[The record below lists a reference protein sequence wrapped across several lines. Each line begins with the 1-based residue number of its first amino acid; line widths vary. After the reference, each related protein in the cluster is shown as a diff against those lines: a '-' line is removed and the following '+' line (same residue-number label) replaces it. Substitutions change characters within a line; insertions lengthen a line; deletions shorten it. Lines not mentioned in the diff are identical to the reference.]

1 MYVWPSPLAL
11 SWRPSAYVMYVYKSS
26 ARNWLPHVCIV
37 TMDPSVTRCNCG
49 YWEVKTGDLSTLGE
63 HICLLILLTC
73 FHFLL
78 SDNACIVPSSHS
90 KLRDPSVWGSQEER
104 TGEVLDANSG
114 AIGSQV
120 STSWTYR
127 CVPSVSQCGSSSACG
142 PMYQQGG
149 PSLFASFDFM
159 QPCYVA
165 FPEQRWERWSWPCSK
180 VTDLTTFFNRCVGL
194 LPGVAPSYVVKR
206 HMQCLDCAV
215 CGL

>member
-63 HICLLILLTC
+63 HVCLLILLTC

-114 AIGSQV
+114 TIGSQV
-120 STSWTYR
+120 STYLMDIQMCAFSFTVW
-127 CVPSVSQCGSSSACG
+127 
-142 PMYQQGG
+142 QQF
-149 PSLFASFDFM
+149 SM
-159 QPCYVA
+159 
-165 FPEQRWERWSWPCSK
+165 W
-180 VTDLTTFFNRCVGL
+180 
-194 LPGVAPSYVVKR
+194 SYVP
-206 HMQCLDCAV
+206 AGWAFFV
-215 CGL
+215 CFFRFHATMLCCFPRAKMRKVVLTVFKGDWPHNIFQ